1 MDLYEKGG
9 KKMNKYLRTIIPLII
24 CLLMFS
30 SSFSNQILQVPDEK
44 EPLQV
49 DARSTAC
56 ISDVCLSELLVN
68 AQGGSETGAVSSTN
82 WANAEWVELHNS
94 GPNTVDLTDWKLRDN
109 MNREMILDVSRI
121 VFPQGASDMN
131 LLSGEYMIV
140 ARNGDGGSCGFCL
153 SNDGATYTRSASLID
168 ESGNSVHEATW
179 SYYVSEGVTLIE
191 NPADPLADWVESNQ
205 LTPGASNGN
214 ATVSESVVCED
225 ICVNEVLPNP
235 IGNDTQDW
243 PNGEWVEIYNNG
255 TIPVNLSGWAMTL
268 DSGDSTN
275 NLLDLD
281 KNFDAA
287 IEEDWILNPGE
298 YLVLGLNDSDNF
310 GLRNNADELTI
321 RRPNGSVAHTA
332 EWFSAPSGISLVEPS
347 QTTLNHFW
355 VRPPYMTPGWEN
367 PTNLQDSVNATSD
380 LKINEVLAYHDSSN
394 GFEYPNGEW
403 VEIFNS
409 GDSAIDLNGWEIR
422 NGTWKTMQL
431 TDHLVSGTNETGF
444 IESGEYAI
452 LGNHTNFLIQNLY
465 EVLWLITPD
474 ESVVQ
479 AIHWNSSSMGLG
491 LIEDENG
498 TIDDPWISFMP
509 TPGAPNVEPPPDY
522 DDNAEFIISKIFTE
536 GKTNSNSCASYIEI
550 KNFGEVAASLHGWKL
565 SFNGERIDGFDSSTD
580 GNDEL
585 VFADISIN
593 AGNSIILGM
602 GSSDVQNYLLSH
614 GGVEAYYWWNMIINT
629 DQVDQ
634 PDNEKTCINQESLIS
649 LENPNS
655 TYVDAVALPDSSPP
669 IEGWSGP
676 AINLPSSIS
685 NEPTIV
691 FIRGDG
697 CEDLP
702 DTNSSSDWEN
712 SWSKFGR
719 STHCDFES
727 EILSNAKII
736 PMLGPSDGLY
746 QIINWINSAQS
757 SLHVHMYEFTSL
769 QLANSLISAVER
781 GVDVTLVIE
790 KYPYSNYDLSTTRG
804 IVYELDKAGVQVIWF
819 TTGTPEAPQ
828 PYAYNHAKAAVKDG
842 QEIWLGSGNFKD
854 SSFPNRQQWEVN
866 GETILWG
873 EEGNREWGVFV
884 NSSEMATKLLS
895 RMAWDENI
903 AHPHVESYD
912 PNEPQYDK
920 PDSWSGLPTSNLPM
934 DPPLYSIPE
943 YEGDIEAKLL
953 SCPDDCANSIISS
966 IDNSNSSILLS
977 LQYLDLDWWHGWSDE
992 SNPWGDSLVVGALER
1007 AAERGVSIRLIINE
1021 YYADESPEV
1030 QQATNLFN
1038 EVWNHTYGYDT
1049 AAIMMSG
1056 GDGILKL
1063 HNKGMIVD
1071 SESVLIGSM
1080 NWGSNSLL
1088 QNREYGIM
1096 ITHHDFAQYY
1106 IESWLDDWN
1115 RLDLWTD
1122 TDGDG
1127 LPDHWEVGFGL
1138 NRTTSIIPGTAIT
1151 EHSYDPDSDG
1161 LNNLEEYNNGGDPL
1175 SPDTDGDCISDLL
1188 ELAFAQSE
1196 GISARK
1202 AMSNSDANGNG
1213 IDDGNET
1220 ECGANLE
1227 EVDVDTTTDT
1237 DGDGVVDINDDCP
1250 NTPEEFWDSLNIDGC
1265 PLDSDSDGIYD
1276 YDNSGEILDL
1286 CSDTPK
1292 NTIVDSN
1299 GCELI
1304 SEEDID
1310 NDGVIDSEDSCLD
1323 TPQGA
1328 IVDSNG
1334 CSDSD
1339 NDGVIDSID
1348 ECPETLPGSTV
1359 GSTGCT
1365 PSQEKINDEQEDENR
1380 LGNGAAAD
1388 DAQSLLLLG
1397 LMSFAAIAF
1406 IGSLLIFFMNKQ
1418 NSTNEVFAD
1427 LENEIVDSAAKGL
1440 EEPELNES
1448 GTSAFTSPVLDAV
1461 TGKTTSED
1469 EHRKAVFS
1477 SPVLNAGEV
1486 IKYDENDESI
1496 DMPGW
1501 TRDVIEAYL
1510 AQGWTMEQLKEWYNE
1525 NS

>member
-1 MDLYEKGG
+1 
-9 KKMNKYLRTIIPLII
+9 MNKFLRIIIPLTI
-24 CLLMFS
+24 CLLMFG
-30 SSFSNQILQVPDEK
+30 SSFSTQILQVPDEK
-44 EPLQV
+44 DALQV

-56 ISDVCLSELLVN
+56 TSDVCLSELLVN
-68 AQGGSETGAVSSTN
+68 AQGGSETGAVSSAN
-82 WANAEWVELHNS
+82 WAGAEWVELYNS

-109 MNREMILDVSRI
+109 MNRDMILDTSRI

-131 LLSGEYMIV
+131 ILSGEYMIV
-140 ARNGDGGSCGFCL
+140 ARNGDGGSCGFCMT
-153 SNDGATYTRSASLID
+153 NDGSTNTRSASLID
-168 ESGNSVHEATW
+168 QNGISVHEATW

-191 NPADPLADWVESNQ
+191 NPADSLADWVESNQ

-214 ATVSESVVCED
+214 ATVPETVVCED

-243 PNGEWVEIYNNG
+243 PNGEWIEIYNNG
-255 TIPVNLSGWAMTL
+255 STPVNLSGWGMAL
-268 DSGDSTN
+268 DSGDYTS
-275 NLLDLD
+275 NLLDFA
-281 KNFDAA
+281 KNFDSNN
-287 IEEDWILNPGE
+287 EEDWILDPDE
-298 YLVLGLNDSDNF
+298 YLLLGLDVSDYF

-332 EWFSAPSGISLVEPS
+332 EWFSAPSGISLVAPS
-347 QTTLNHFW
+347 QVTLNQFW

-367 PTNLQDSVNATSD
+367 PTQLQDSVNGTSD
-380 LKINEVLAYHDSSN
+380 LKINEVLAYPDSSN
-394 GFEYPNGEW
+394 GNEYPNGEW
-403 VEIFNS
+403 IELVNE
-409 GDSAIDLNGWEIR
+409 GDSPIDLTGWKIR
-422 NGTWKTMQL
+422 NGTWKTM
-431 TDHLVSGTNETGF
+431 HLSDYIVNGGNSITGELDAGNY
-444 IESGEYAI
+444 IL
-452 LGNHTNFLIQNLY
+452 LGNHSNFLIQNYY
-465 EVLWLITPD
+465 EVLWLIAPD

-479 AIHWNSSSMGLG
+479 AIHWNTSSMGLG
-491 LIEDENG
+491 LIEDVNG
-498 TIDDPWISFMP
+498 TIEDPWISFMP
-509 TPGAPNVEPPPDY
+509 TPGAPNIEPPPDY
-522 DDNAEFIISKIFTE
+522 DDNAEFIISRVFTQ
-536 GKTNSNSCASYIEI
+536 GNSNSGSCASYVEI
-550 KNFGEVAASLHGWKL
+550 TNFGDSSSTLHGWKL
-565 SFNGERIDGFDSSTD
+565 SFNGERIDGFDSGVE

-585 VFADISIN
+585 IFADISIN
-593 AGNSIILGM
+593 AGNSIIMGT
-602 GSSDVQNYLLSH
+602 GSSDVQDYLLTN
-614 GGVEAYYWWNMIINT
+614 GGIEAYYWYNIITNT
-629 DQVDQ
+629 DQVDS
-634 PDNEKTCINQESLIS
+634 PDNEKTCITQESLIS

-655 TYVDAVALPDSSPP
+655 TYIDTVALPDSSPP
-669 IEGWSGP
+669 IEGWNGP

-691 FIRGDG
+691 FVRGNG
-697 CEDLP
+697 CENLT
-702 DTNSSSDWEN
+702 DTNSSSDWET

-719 STHCDFES
+719 STHCDFDYQT
-727 EILSNAKII
+727 LTNTKII
-736 PMLGPSDGLY
+736 PMVGPSDGLY
-746 QIINWINSAQS
+746 QMVNWINGAQS
-757 SLHVHMYEFTSL
+757 SLHIHMYEFTSL
-769 QLANSLISAVER
+769 QLANSLVDAVNR
-781 GVDVTLVIE
+781 GVATTLVIE
-790 KYPYSNYDLSTTRG
+790 KYPYSSYDLTTTRG
-804 IVYELDKAGVQVIWF
+804 IVYELDQAGVEVIWF
-819 TTGTPEAPQ
+819 TTGTAQAPQ
-828 PYAYNHAKAAVKDG
+828 PYAYNHAKAAVRDG

-854 SSFPNRQQWEVN
+854 SSFPNRQQWELN

-884 NSSEMATKLLS
+884 NSSDMAAKLLS
-895 RMAWDENI
+895 RMAWDENT
-903 AHPHVESYD
+903 AHPHVEAYD
-912 PNEPQYDK
+912 SSEPQYDK

-943 YEGDIEAKLL
+943 FEGDVEAKLV
-953 SCPDDCANSIISS
+953 SCPDDCANAIISS
-966 IDNSNSSILLS
+966 IENANSSILLS

-1049 AAIMMSG
+1049 AAIMMAG

-1071 SESVLIGSM
+1071 SNSVLIGSM

-1096 ITHHDFAQYY
+1096 LNHPDLAQYY
-1106 IESWLDDWN
+1106 TESWIEDWE

-1127 LPDHWEVGFGL
+1127 LPDHWEVGYGL

-1151 EHSYDPDSDG
+1151 EHSYDPDLDG

-1175 SPDTDGDCISDLL
+1175 SPDTDGDCIPDLL

-1220 ECGANLE
+1220 ECGESLDDI
-1227 EVDVDTTTDT
+1227 DVDTTTDT
-1237 DGDGVVDINDDCP
+1237 DEDGVVDINDLCE
-1250 NTPEEFWDSLNIDGC
+1250 NTPNGVSVNIDGC
-1265 PLDSDSDGIYD
+1265 PLDSDGDGIND
-1276 YDNSGEILDL
+1276 FDNSGEPLDL
-1286 CSDTPK
+1286 CDNTPQ
-1292 NTIVDSN
+1292 NTTVDSD
-1299 GCELI
+1299 GCVLI

-1310 NDGVIDSEDSCLD
+1310 DDGVIDSEDSCLN
-1323 TPQGA
+1323 TPQDA
-1328 IVDSNG
+1328 VVDSDG

-1339 NDGVIDSID
+1339 NDGVIDTID

-1365 PSQEKINDEQEDENR
+1365 PSQEKTNEEEDEENR

-1388 DAQSLLLLG
+1388 DTQSLLLLG
-1397 LMSFAAIAF
+1397 LMAFAAVAF
-1406 IGSLLIFFMNKQ
+1406 VGSLLVFYLNRQ

-1427 LENEIVDSAAKGL
+1427 LTNDVVDSAAKGL
-1440 EEPELNES
+1440 EEPELNDS
-1448 GTSAFTSPVLDAV
+1448 GDPTYASPVLDAV

-1477 SPVLNAGEV
+1477 SPVLNANDSL
-1486 IKYDENDESI
+1486 KYDENDESI

-1525 NS
+1525 NG